1 MSGTKYAKAVGAVR
15 AMESSLLSRNDIDQ
29 LIAARSQAELNAL
42 LAAKKNT
49 DTPQSTLAEVWELV
63 SNYAPDSAELKIL
76 LYRNDFHNLK
86 AVIKA
91 MIHNRDP
98 KLYYIEPS
106 NVSLELLTEAI
117 GKKEYELLPKHM
129 RKTAEEAYELV
140 TETLDGQLSDSLI
153 DRSCLEAMQL
163 DAKRF
168 GGEFMQKYAELTTIA
183 ADIKTAYRCS
193 LMKKQYLFIEKA
205 VCGTSEFERET
216 LARASAE
223 GTDAVF
229 TLLESSSYSE
239 AAALLKDS
247 PAKFEKWCDDI
258 IVELAETARMQAFGI
273 EPLAAYYIAKEAE
286 IKDIRILTVCK
297 ESGTDSTAIT
307 ERMRKLYV

>member
-29 LIAARSQAELNAL
+29 LIAARSQAEMNAL
-42 LAAKKNT
+42 LASKKNT
-49 DTPQSTLAEVWELV
+49 DTPQSTLTEVWELIR
-63 SNYAPDSAELKIL
+63 NYAPDSDELKIL
-76 LYRNDFHNLK
+76 LYKNDFHNLK

-91 MIHNRDP
+91 IIHNRDP
-98 KLYYIEPS
+98 KLYYIELS
-106 NVSLELLTEAI
+106 NVALETLTEAI
-117 GKKEYELLPKHM
+117 GKKEYELLPEHM
-129 RKTAEEAYELV
+129 QKTAEEAYELV

-153 DRSCLEAMQL
+153 DRSCLEAMQE
-163 DAKRF
+163 DAEKF

-193 LMKKQYLFIEKA
+193 LMKKQYPFILKA
-205 VCGTSEFERET
+205 VCGTKELEKEAV
-216 LARASAE
+216 ARASAE

-229 TLLESSSYSE
+229 SMLKNSIYSDS
-239 AAALLKDS
+239 AALLKES

-258 IVELAETARMQAFGI
+258 IIDLAETARMQAFGI

-297 ESGTDSTAIT
+297 ESGTDNTAIT